1 MGQYPIPVV
10 ILARLAV
17 TSSAQGQGIGSG
29 LLQDTIRRSLMIAE
43 HAGIRAVLTHPIDDG
58 AVRFYQ
64 RFGFIASPS
73 GDQQLLLLLKDAKCW
88 VD

>member
-1 MGQYPIPVV
+1 MLPSVCVREWGNIRFPS
-10 ILARLAV
+10 LFWL
-17 TSSAQGQGIGSG
+17 GSG
-29 LLQDTIRRSLMIAE
+29 LLQDAIRRSLMIAE